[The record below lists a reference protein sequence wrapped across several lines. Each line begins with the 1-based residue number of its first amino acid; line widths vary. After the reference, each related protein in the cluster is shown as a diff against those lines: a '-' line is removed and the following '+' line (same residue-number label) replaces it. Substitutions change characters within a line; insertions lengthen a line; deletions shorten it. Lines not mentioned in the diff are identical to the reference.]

1 MKLNISKRSG
11 QKKSELSKIRHENN
25 IPAVLY
31 QRGKSGE
38 KIVIDG
44 AEYRAIIRVMKTG
57 YISTTVFELDN
68 GSKTIRA
75 IIKEIQYHPTTY
87 QVLHLDFYE
96 LADGVYIEV
105 NIPVN
110 CVGVADC
117 AGIKLGGFLREVSRH
132 VKVRCLP
139 KDMPVEFNIDVT
151 SMNIG
156 QSKRVKDLSI
166 SENIRP
172 LKSLEDVVVVIAKR

>member
-1 MKLNISKRSG
+1 MKLKISKRAG
-11 QKKSELSKIRHENN
+11 EKKSELTKIRHEKN

-31 QRGKSGE
+31 QRAKPSE
-38 KIVIDG
+38 KILING
-44 AEYRAIIRVMKTG
+44 AEYQAIIRVMKTG

-68 GSKTIRA
+68 GGKTTKA
-75 IIKEIQYHPTTY
+75 IVKEVQYHPTTY
-87 QVLHLDFYE
+87 QVLHIDFQE
-96 LADGVYIEV
+96 LADDIYIEV
-105 NIPVN
+105 NVPVN
-110 CVGVADC
+110 CIGVADC

-139 KDMPVEFNIDVT
+139 KDMPTEFNIDVK

-166 SENIRP
+166 SENIRT